1 MGQELTIRQRR
12 TLAFFIEAAQKI
24 IERDGFDNV
33 NIRKI
38 AKEAG
43 YNSATIY
50 NYYKDLDHLLQFAC
64 VQYLIGYQNKLTSV
78 LKDLTE
84 PQDIYFTTWKIFA
97 AECHAR
103 PKVYHHLFFS
113 KHKNSID
120 ETFYRYI
127 EIFDIKYELVLKDEI
142 FSFITLPNLFDRHT
156 ILLDSLAKSNIIAN
170 KNIKE
175 KAEIIILTFE
185 SMLNYLKIDPE
196 YYSKKEFT
204 DKIIL
209 YSRILLGI

>member
-1 MGQELTIRQRR
+1 MGEELTIRQKR

-33 NIRKI
+33 SIRKI

-78 LKDLTE
+78 LKDLTD
-84 PQDIYFTTWKIFA
+84 PRDIYFTTWKIFA
-97 AECHAR
+97 SECHAR
-103 PKVYHHLFFS
+103 PKVYYHLFFS

-156 ILLDSLAKSNIIAN
+156 ILLDSLAKSNIITD

-196 YYSKKEFT
+196 YYSKEEFT

>member
-1 MGQELTIRQRR
+1 MSGKLTIRQKR

-64 VQYLIGYQNKLTSV
+64 VQYLIEYQNKLTNV
-78 LKDLTE
+78 LKDLSD
-84 PQDIYFTTWKIFA
+84 PRDIYFTTWKIFA

-103 PKVYHHLFFS
+103 PKVYYHLFFS

-142 FSFITLPNLFDRHT
+142 FSFITLPNLFDRHE
-156 ILLDSLAKSNIIAN
+156 ILLGSLAKNSIITN
-170 KNIKE
+170 RDIKE

-185 SMLNYLKIDPE
+185 SMLNYLKIDPD
-196 YYSKKEFT
+196 YYTKKEFT
-204 DKIIL
+204 DRIIQ
-209 YSRILLGI
+209 YSRILLDI